1 MNNSFQIKKINILD
15 SNKSKD
21 IDKIPDINI
30 TKTNI
35 LESTSLIN
43 IKNEDI
49 NLFSLNGIET
59 TCKIVDIY
67 DADTCKIVFILNN
80 SIVKFNCR
88 LSHIDSPEIKP
99 SRKFIHRDIEIKAA
113 KKCRNKLIQLCT
125 NCSCTLECIL
135 NKKIKQKY
143 LSQNTKLL
151 KVRCGEFDKYGRL
164 LIELYDQGSDKSVN
178 NLLIDEKYV
187 HHYSGKTKKKFTLEE
202 LNYILDN

>member
-1 MNNSFQIKKINILD
+1 MSIL
-15 SNKSKD
+15 KE
-21 IDKIPDINI
+21 PQ
-30 TKTNI
+30 
-35 LESTSLIN
+35 SLIN

-49 NLFSLNGIET
+49 NLFSLNEFET

-99 SRKFIHRDIEIKAA
+99 SLKIAHRSVEIKAA

-125 NCSCTLECIL
+125 NSMCPLECIL
-135 NKKIKQKY
+135 NKKLKQKY
-143 LSQNTKLL
+143 LSENTKLL
-151 KVRCGEFDKYGRL
+151 NVKCGKFDKYGRL
-164 LIELYDQGSDKSVN
+164 LIELYHIGSEKSIN

-187 HHYSGKTKKKFTLEE
+187 HSYSGKTKKKFTLDE